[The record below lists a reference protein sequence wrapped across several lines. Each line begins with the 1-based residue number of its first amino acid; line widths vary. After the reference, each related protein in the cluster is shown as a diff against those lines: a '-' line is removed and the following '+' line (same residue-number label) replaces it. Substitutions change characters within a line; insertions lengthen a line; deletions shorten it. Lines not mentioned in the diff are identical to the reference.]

1 MTPACHAGWT
11 CRTRSFV
18 GSETSHLSRRPVF
31 FKKRWNPRLFPALYR
46 RRQSSPKANKSALD
60 LPFLASVG
68 LVGDGRLGEV
78 RYDLWPRPALR
89 LFWFCGLWFVALARE
104 FGIWGWSRSRRAP
117 RRHEKRAKA
126 RLCIRYGHMHDE
138 PCTANERPVATR

>member
-11 CRTRSFV
+11 CGTCSFV

-89 LFWFCGLWFVALARE
+89 LFWFVVCGLWRWRENLEFGVGVVLDELPEGMRKEQKLVYALAYHTV
-104 FGIWGWSRSRRAP
+104 WPYA
-117 RRHEKRAKA
+117 
-126 RLCIRYGHMHDE
+126 
-138 PCTANERPVATR
+138 